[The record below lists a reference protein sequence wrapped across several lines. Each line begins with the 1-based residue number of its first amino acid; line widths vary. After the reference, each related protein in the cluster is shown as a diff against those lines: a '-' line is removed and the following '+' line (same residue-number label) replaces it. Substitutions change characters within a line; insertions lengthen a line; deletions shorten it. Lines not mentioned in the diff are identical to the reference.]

1 MIDPI
6 KLSLTRDRCLVMG
19 VLNVTPDSFYDGGRY
34 MTIPDALDQAARMV
48 EEGADILDVGG
59 ESTRPGA
66 SAIPVDDELER
77 VIPVIEKLRT
87 EFAVPIS
94 VDTSKAVVMREAVSA
109 GATMI
114 NDVFALQ
121 SAGAIEA
128 ASELEVPICLMH
140 MLGEPRSMQVAPDYV
155 DVVKDVVK
163 FLEGRIN
170 ACLAAGIASA
180 DLIVDP
186 GFGFGKTLAHNLTL
200 LGNLDRI
207 AMLGFPVL
215 VGLSRKSMIGQ
226 ILDRPVDAR
235 LYGSLALAIL
245 ARQKGACMVR
255 VHDVAQTVD
264 ALRVLEAVPA

>member
-1 MIDPI
+1 M
-6 KLSLTRDRCLVMG
+6 
-19 VLNVTPDSFYDGGRY
+19 
-34 MTIPDALDQAARMV
+34 
-48 EEGADILDVGG
+48 
-59 ESTRPGA
+59 
-66 SAIPVDDELER
+66 
-77 VIPVIEKLRT
+77 
-87 EFAVPIS
+87 PIS
-94 VDTSKAVVMREAVSA
+94 VDTSKVVVMREAVSA
-109 GATMI
+109 GAIMI
-114 NDVFALQ
+114 NVVFALQ

-186 GFGFGKTLAHNLTL
+186 GFGFGKTLAHNMTL

-215 VGLSRKSMIGQ
+215 VGLSRKSMIDQ

-255 VHDVAQTVD
+255 VHDVAQTAD